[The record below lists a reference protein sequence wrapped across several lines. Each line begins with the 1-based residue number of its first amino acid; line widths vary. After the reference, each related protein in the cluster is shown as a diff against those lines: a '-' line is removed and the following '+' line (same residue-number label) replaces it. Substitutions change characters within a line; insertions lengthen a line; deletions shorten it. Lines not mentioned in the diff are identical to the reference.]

1 MKKMMKVIA
10 WVIGVFLVL
19 GIIGSCMSD
28 DATSNDTETPVV
40 EQNEVVAEP
49 TKEEKEQAEAEALAK
64 KEAEEQKAKEEAEA
78 KAKAEEERKAKEQA
92 QAEIQ
97 SQIEQDM
104 LNIMKENLD
113 GMADVTFD
121 KESKFYVVTP
131 TSDSLIREIAM
142 TFSGQIDS
150 DSWDTMV
157 SSMAYMSENMS
168 NNLGNGYSV
177 AFTNPANP
185 DNYLIVIVDGV
196 VIYNAID
203 EI

>member
-1 MKKMMKVIA
+1 MKKMTKVIV

-28 DATSNDTETPVV
+28 DTTSNDTETPVV
-40 EQNEVVAEP
+40 EQSKAVAES
-49 TKEEKEQAEAEALAK
+49 TREEKE
-64 KEAEEQKAKEEAEA
+64 
-78 KAKAEEERKAKEQA
+78 

-104 LNIMKENLD
+104 LNIMKESLN

-121 KESKFYVVTP
+121 KENKFYVVTP
-131 TSDSLIREIAM
+131 ASDSLIREIAM
-142 TFSGQIDS
+142 TFNGQIDS
-150 DSWDTMV
+150 GSWDTMV
-157 SSMAYMSENMS
+157 ESMSYMSENMS
-168 NNLGNGYSV
+168 NNLGGGYSV
-177 AFTNPANP
+177 VFANPANP
-185 DNYLIVIVDGV
+185 DNYLIVIMDGV